1 MLWSS
6 YSFIYNNSYYVNGMI
21 SDIMDFNQFGNNL
34 EDSSIFLKE
43 KLKELHPWDEEWKY
57 DIVVK
62 LVPIYN
68 EEINKFKEYLQFND
82 LEFDLENFNNLIK
95 FSSILTKDQVK
106 LLFMGDLADIP
117 LIYDGKY
124 LRDDERIDLLLE
136 YKTRLKK
143 VDSNLYLFFNH
154 VDNFLD

>member
-1 MLWSS
+1 
-6 YSFIYNNSYYVNGMI
+6 
-21 SDIMDFNQFGNNL
+21 MDFNQFGDNL
-34 EDSSIFLKE
+34 EDSAIFLIE
-43 KLKELHPWDEEWKY
+43 KLSQLHPWDDEWRY
-57 DIVVK
+57 DIAVK
-62 LVPIYN
+62 LVPFYKEQIDN
-68 EEINKFKEYLQFND
+68 FKEFLQFND
-82 LEFDLENFNNLIK
+82 LEFNLENFNNIIR

-124 LRDDERIDLLLE
+124 LSDDERIDLLIE

-154 VDNFLD
+154 VDDFLD

>member
-1 MLWSS
+1 
-6 YSFIYNNSYYVNGMI
+6 MI

-124 LRDDERIDLLLE
+124 LRDDERIYLLLE

>member
-68 EEINKFKEYLQFND
+68 EEINKFKEYLSSMIWS
-82 LEFDLENFNNLIK
+82 LI
-95 FSSILTKDQVK
+95 
-106 LLFMGDLADIP
+106 
-117 LIYDGKY
+117 
-124 LRDDERIDLLLE
+124 
-136 YKTRLKK
+136 
-143 VDSNLYLFFNH
+143 
-154 VDNFLD
+154 

>member
-1 MLWSS
+1 
-6 YSFIYNNSYYVNGMI
+6 MI

-124 LRDDERIDLLLE
+124 LSDEERIDLLIE
-136 YKTRLKK
+136 YKARLKK

-154 VDNFLD
+154 VENYLD

>member
-1 MLWSS
+1 
-6 YSFIYNNSYYVNGMI
+6 
-21 SDIMDFNQFGNNL
+21 MDFSEFGENL
-34 EDSSIFLKE
+34 EDSANFLIE
-43 KLKELHPWDEEWKY
+43 KIRELHPWDEELRY
-57 DIVVK
+57 NIAIK
-62 LVPIYN
+62 LVPVYQEQIV
-68 EEINKFKEYLQFND
+68 EFKEYLKGND
-82 LEFDLENFNNLIK
+82 LEFTLQNFDNLIK

-124 LRDDERIDLLLE
+124 LSDDERIDLLIE

-154 VDNFLD
+154 VDDYLD